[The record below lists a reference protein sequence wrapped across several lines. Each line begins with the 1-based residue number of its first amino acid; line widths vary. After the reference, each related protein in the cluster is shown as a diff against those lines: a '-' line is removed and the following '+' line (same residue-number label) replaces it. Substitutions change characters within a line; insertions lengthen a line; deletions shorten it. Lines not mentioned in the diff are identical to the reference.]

1 MKQFMAFY
9 GRNYYPSGGMDD
21 FIGDYDTKE
30 DALAAINK
38 KNEDYP
44 PYDTDDT
51 DDARWNC
58 AWAHIYDTKNRA
70 EVWNR

>member
-9 GRNYYPSGGMDD
+9 GRIYYPSGGMDD
-21 FIGDYDTKE
+21 FIGDYDTQE

-38 KNEDYP
+38 KNEDDS
-44 PYDTDDT
+44 PYDT
-51 DDARWNC
+51 DDARWKY
-58 AWAHIYDTKNRA
+58 AWAHIYDTKNRV